1 MNNYFENILASALF
15 KCEGIYTKDDDVRQ
29 GFSRLY
35 PFTTENISGYIDK
48 FDLNGKSL
56 LTVGSSGDQVINASL
71 FNCVDQTVVD
81 ICPYTKFY
89 FYLKK
94 ACILSFS
101 LKEFMD
107 FFCYNDYPKFCHD
120 NKDVFSKEKF
130 EGVKDLIRVLD
141 YESYLFWDEVFSLY
155 KPEKVRREL
164 FSSDE
169 DRSFVLQGM
178 NLYMKDEEAFSKAKV
193 KIRGINP
200 KFICEDIFKVNLNR
214 TYDNVFLSNIG
225 LYCGIDRLKELVGRL
240 EPYVDDKMLLCYLY
254 KTEENTKYK
263 KDWSEIYDLKR
274 LKSSLGE
281 YITSFDTFCG
291 VRGILF
297 EDEKYDRDSVLIYEK
312 RR

>member
-1 MNNYFENILASALF
+1 MNNYFESILSNAIL
-15 KCEGIYTKDDDVRQ
+15 KCEGIYTKDDEYRQ

-35 PFTTENISGYIDK
+35 PFTTENISGYIKD
-48 FDLNGKSL
+48 FDLRDKTL

-71 FNCVDQTVVD
+71 FDCVDQTVVD

-101 LKEFMD
+101 LNEFMN
-107 FFCYNDYPKFCHD
+107 FFCYNDYPQFCRD

-130 EGVKDLIRVLD
+130 EEVKDLLRVLD
-141 YESYLFWDEVFSLY
+141 YESFLFWDELFSLY
-155 KPEKVRREL
+155 EPEKVRKEL

-178 NLYMKDEEAFSKAKV
+178 NLYMRDEDSFNLSKI
-193 KIRGINP
+193 KIRSVNP
-200 KFICEDIFKVNLNR
+200 KFICDDIMNVKLNR
-214 TYDNVFLSNIG
+214 NYDNIWLSNLG
-225 LYCGIDRLKELVGRL
+225 LYLGIDKLKVLVDRLDPCLSE
-240 EPYVDDKMLLCYLY
+240 KMLLCYLY
-254 KTEENTKYK
+254 KTEEKTKYK

-274 LKSSLGE
+274 LKATLGE
-281 YITSFDTFCG
+281 YVSSFNTFCG

-297 EDEKYDRDSVLIYEK
+297 EDERYDRDSILIYEK